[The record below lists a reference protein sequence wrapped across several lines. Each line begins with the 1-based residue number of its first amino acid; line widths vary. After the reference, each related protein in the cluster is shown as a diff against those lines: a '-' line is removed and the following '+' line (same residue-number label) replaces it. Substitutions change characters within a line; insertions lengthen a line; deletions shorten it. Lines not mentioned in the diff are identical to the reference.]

1 MGGSL
6 IHINT
11 QEKLSCKMLVRL
23 RIKKKK
29 KDNIKFSFVPG
40 TKISP
45 SLSLSSLNY
54 CMLLTLTLFS
64 GMVFQN
70 IPTSFK
76 H

>member
-11 QEKLSCKMLVRL
+11 QGKLTCKMLVSL
-23 RIKKKK
+23 RIKNQI
-29 KDNIKFSFVPG
+29 DNIKVSTVAG

-45 SLSLSSLNY
+45 SLSLSSLNDY
-54 CMLLTLTLFS
+54 MLLTLTLFL

-70 IPTSFK
+70 NPTSFQ